1 MHLLGQCKYDLLLNL
16 ITHRLLYRSA
26 NLGTIG
32 MVIGHELTHGFDN
45 TGTYITHSF
54 NFPQFSI

>member
-1 MHLLGQCKYDLLLNL
+1 MHLPGQCKYDLLLNL

-32 MVIGHELTHGFDN
+32 MIIGHELTHGFDN
-45 TGTYITHSF
+45 SGTNITHSF
-54 NFPQFSI
+54 KFP